1 MLDSV
6 ESEESVAFLFLEFE
20 MNEKLTAEQ
29 KREKRFAQWLAA
41 KEVEFSKPEAKKAYQ
56 DRVTRFIKVI
66 KLEKPDRV
74 PVILPAGSFPLYYA
88 GMTLKEA
95 MHDNERLC
103 QAHRKFLADFE
114 SDTFASPMMVPSAR
128 ASEIVDTLVIKWP
141 GHGLPDH
148 ASMQQFV
155 EGEYMKADE
164 YDFFLDDLTDFCLRR
179 YLPRSLGALAPF
191 ANFSPTPFILGMANR
206 FLGPAVMPQ
215 VRAAY
220 QAIIDY
226 GMETAKWMGPLIQF
240 NNEATAAGYP
250 SFFGGQS
257 HAPFDILADTLR
269 GTKGILL
276 DLYRQPEK
284 VLAAMEKL
292 TPINVACG
300 LEGADMSGRP
310 IVFFALHK
318 GDDTFMSNQQY
329 EKFYW
334 PTFRRVILGLIEEGV
349 VPLLFA
355 EGRYD
360 NRLEIIKDLP
370 RGKVIWY
377 FDRTDMFR
385 AKKILGD
392 NACIAGN
399 VPASLLITGTP
410 KEVKEYCRKL
420 IEVCGEGGG
429 FILTGGASIDKG
441 DPNNLRAMTEAA
453 MEYGIY

>member
-1 MLDSV
+1 
-6 ESEESVAFLFLEFE
+6 
-20 MNEKLTAEQ
+20 MNDKLTSEQ
-29 KREKRFAQWLAA
+29 KRANRFDQWLNP
-41 KEVEFSKPEAKKAYQ
+41 KGVEFKDAQAKKGYQ
-56 DRVTRFIKVI
+56 DRVGRFIKAI

-88 GMTLKEA
+88 GMTLKDA

-103 QAHRKFLADFE
+103 QAYRKFMNEFE
-114 SDTFASPMMVPSAR
+114 SDTLSSPMMVPSGK
-128 ASEIVDTLVIKWP
+128 ASEIVNTLTVKWP
-141 GHGLPDH
+141 GHGLPDNT
-148 ASMQQFV
+148 SMMQFV

-164 YDFFLDDLTDFCLRR
+164 YDFFLEDLTDFILRR

-191 ANFSPTPFILGMANR
+191 ANFSPTPFVLGMANR

-215 VRAAY
+215 VQAAY
-220 QAIIDY
+220 RAIIDY
-226 GMETAKWMGPLIQF
+226 GVETAKWMGPLMQF
-240 NNEATAAGYP
+240 NREATAAGYP

-269 GTKGILL
+269 GTKGIIL
-276 DLYRQPEK
+276 DMYRQPEK
-284 VLAAMEKL
+284 LLKAIKKV
-292 TPINVACG
+292 TPMNIECG
-300 LEGADMSGRP
+300 LDGINMSGTP

-318 GDDTFMSNQQY
+318 GDDTFMSNAQY

-334 PTFRRVILGLIEEGV
+334 PTFREVILGLIEDGAT
-349 VPLLFA
+349 PLLFA

-370 RGKVIWY
+370 PGKVVWH

-399 VPASLLITGTP
+399 VPASLLCTGTP

-441 DPNNLRAMTEAA
+441 DPDSLRAMTEAV
-453 MEYGIY
+453 MEYGVY

>member
-1 MLDSV
+1 M
-6 ESEESVAFLFLEFE
+6 
-20 MNEKLTAEQ
+20 EKDLSSEQ
-29 KREKRFAQWLAA
+29 KREKRFEQWLEP
-41 KEVEFSKPEAKKAYQ
+41 KETQFNNPEAKRKYREKVA
-56 DRVTRFIKVI
+56 RFIKVF

-88 GMTLKEA
+88 GLTLKEA
-95 MHDNERLC
+95 MYDNRRLI
-103 QAHRKFLADFE
+103 QAYRKFNHEFE
-114 SDTFASPMMVPSAR
+114 SDTLTSPGMTPPGK
-128 ASEIVDTLVIKWP
+128 ASEIIRSVIVKWP
-141 GHGLPDH
+141 GHGLPDN

-164 YDFFLDDLTDFCLRR
+164 YDLLLKDTTDYCLRY
-179 YLPRSLGALAPF
+179 YLPRTLGALAPF
-191 ANFSPTPFILGMANR
+191 ARFSPTPFILGMPNR
-206 FLGPAVMPQ
+206 FLGPAVMPD

-226 GMETAKWMGPLIQF
+226 GIETAKWQEPIMEF
-240 NNEATAAGYP
+240 HREAMAEGHPTL
-250 SFFGGQS
+250 FGGQS

-269 GTKGILL
+269 GTKGITL
-276 DLYRQPEK
+276 DMYRQPEK
-284 VLAAMEKL
+284 ILEAVEKL
-292 TPINVACG
+292 TPMNIECG
-300 LEGADMSGRP
+300 LDGVNMTGRP

-318 GDDTFMSNQQY
+318 GDDTFMSAKQY

-334 PTFRRVILGLIEEGV
+334 PSFRNVILGLIEEGV

-370 RGKVIWY
+370 RGRVVWH

-399 VPASLLITGTP
+399 VPASLLCTGNP
-410 KEVKEYCRKL
+410 KDVKEYCRKL

-441 DPNNLRAMTEAA
+441 NPDNLRAMTEAV
-453 MEYGIY
+453 MEYGVY

>member
-1 MLDSV
+1 M
-6 ESEESVAFLFLEFE
+6 EQK
-20 MNEKLTAEQ
+20 MTPEQ
-29 KREKRFAQWLAA
+29 KREKRFEQWLNPQNVTFKDDKA
-41 KEVEFSKPEAKKAYQ
+41 KQDYQ
-56 DRVTRFIKVI
+56 TRVGRFIKVI

-74 PVILPAGSFPLYYA
+74 PYILPAGTFPLYYS

-95 MHDNERLC
+95 MHDPERAVQAYRRFFNE
-103 QAHRKFLADFE
+103 FE
-114 SDTFASPMMVPSAR
+114 SDVFSGGMAGSAR
-128 ASEIVDTLVIKWP
+128 ASEILNPLNMKWP
-141 GHGLPDH
+141 GHGLPDD
-148 ASMQQFV
+148 ASMPQFV
-155 EGEYMKADE
+155 EGEYMKEDE
-164 YDFFLDDLTDFCLRR
+164 YDMFLDDLSDWCFRR
-179 YLPRSLGALAPF
+179 YLPRSIGALAPF
-191 ANFSPTPFILGMANR
+191 AEFQPIPYMLGMANR
-206 FLGPAVMPQ
+206 FVGPAVMPH

-226 GMETAKWMGPLIQF
+226 GLETEKSMGPAMKFGQ
-240 NNEATAAGYP
+240 EVRAAGYP

-276 DLYRQPEK
+276 DIYRQPEK
-284 VLAAMEKL
+284 VLQAMDK
-292 TPINVACG
+292 IVKMNIDVG
-300 LEGADMSGRP
+300 LDGIKMSGVP

-318 GDDTFMSNQQY
+318 GDDTFMSSKQY

-334 PTFRRVILGLIEEGV
+334 PTFREVILGLIEEGA

-355 EGRYD
+355 EGAYN

-392 NACIAGN
+392 TACLSGN
-399 VPASLLITGTP
+399 IPASLMITGTP
-410 KEVKEYCRKL
+410 KEVKEYCRRL

-441 DPNNLRAMTEAA
+441 NPDNLRAMTEAV
-453 MEYGIY
+453 MEYGVY

>member
-1 MLDSV
+1 MD
-6 ESEESVAFLFLEFE
+6 EI
-20 MNEKLTAEQ
+20 MTAEQ
-29 KREKRFAQWLAA
+29 KREQRFEQWTDAKDVKFRSPKA
-41 KEVEFSKPEAKKAYQ
+41 KEAYQ
-56 DRVTRFIKVI
+56 ARVNRFTKVF

-74 PVILPAGSFPLYYA
+74 PVILPAGSYPLYYS
-88 GMTLKEA
+88 GLTLKEG
-95 MHDNERLC
+95 MHDNKRLV
-103 QAHRKFLADFE
+103 QAYRKFLDDFE
-114 SDTFASPMMVPSAR
+114 SDTFSSPGMVPSAK
-128 ASEIVDTLVIKWP
+128 ASEIIGNLNVKWP
-141 GHGLPDH
+141 GHGLPDN

-164 YDFFLDDLTDFCLRR
+164 YDLFLEDLTDYCLRY

-191 ANFSPTPFILGMANR
+191 ANFSPTPFILGMAGK
-206 FLGPAVMPQ
+206 FLMPAVMPE

-226 GMETAKWMGPLIQF
+226 GVETAKWMGPIMEFSQ
-240 NNEATAAGYP
+240 EATAAGYP
-250 SFFGGQS
+250 TIFGGQS

-269 GTKGILL
+269 GTKGIIM
-276 DLYRQPEK
+276 DMYRQPDKLLAAIEK
-284 VLAAMEKL
+284 V
-292 TPINVACG
+292 TPMNIACG
-300 LEGADMSGRP
+300 LEGANMSGKP
-310 IVFFALHK
+310 VVFFALHK
-318 GDDTFMSNQQY
+318 GDDTFMSNKQY

-334 PTFRRVILGLIEEGV
+334 PTFRKVILGLIEEGL

-370 RGKVIWY
+370 RGKVVWH
-377 FDRTDMFR
+377 FDRTDMFK

-399 VPASLLITGTP
+399 VPASLLVTGTP
-410 KEVKEYCRKL
+410 WDVKEYCRKL

-441 DPNNLRAMTEAA
+441 NPDNLRAMTEAA
-453 MEYGIY
+453 MEYGVY

>member
-1 MLDSV
+1 MDD
-6 ESEESVAFLFLEFE
+6 
-20 MNEKLTAEQ
+20 KLTPEQ
-29 KREKRFAQWLAA
+29 KRENRFQQWLNPRGI
-41 KEVEFSKPEAKKAYQ
+41 EFKNAQANQAYQ
-56 DRVTRFIKVI
+56 DRVNRFIKVI

-95 MHDNERLC
+95 MYDNEGLC
-103 QAHRKFLADFE
+103 RAYRKFMDEFE
-114 SDTFASPMMVPSAR
+114 SDTISSPMMTPSGKA
-128 ASEIVDTLVIKWP
+128 AEIINSLTVKWP
-141 GHGLPDH
+141 GHGLPDNT
-148 ASMQQFV
+148 SMMQFV

-164 YDFFLDDLTDFCLRR
+164 YDLFIDDLSDFILRR

-191 ANFSPTPFILGMANR
+191 ANFSPTPFTLGMANR

-215 VRAAY
+215 VQAAY
-220 QAIIDY
+220 KAIIDY
-226 GMETAKWMGPLIQF
+226 GVESAKWQEPLMKF
-240 NNEATAAGYP
+240 HFEATAAGYP

-269 GTKGILL
+269 GTKGIIL
-276 DLYRQPEK
+276 DMYRQPEK
-284 VLAAMEKL
+284 LLKAIEKV
-292 TPINVACG
+292 TPMNIACG
-300 LEGADMSGRP
+300 LEGINMSGAP

-318 GDDTFMSNQQY
+318 GDDTFMSNAQY

-334 PTFRRVILGLIEEGV
+334 PTFRKVILGLIEDGAT
-349 VPLLFA
+349 PLLFA

-370 RGKVIWY
+370 KGKVIWH

-399 VPASLLITGTP
+399 VPASLLCTGAP

-441 DPNNLRAMTEAA
+441 DPNALRAMTEAV
-453 MEYGIY
+453 MEYSPH

>member
-1 MLDSV
+1 MED
-6 ESEESVAFLFLEFE
+6 
-20 MNEKLTAEQ
+20 KLTPEQ
-29 KREKRFAQWLAA
+29 KRENRFQQWLNPRGI
-41 KEVEFSKPEAKKAYQ
+41 EFKDPQAKKAYE
-56 DRVTRFIKVI
+56 DRVNRFIKVI

-95 MHDNERLC
+95 MHDNERTC
-103 QAHRKFLADFE
+103 AAYRKFMEEFE
-114 SDTFASPMMVPSAR
+114 SDTITSPMMTPCAK
-128 ASEIVDTLVIKWP
+128 ASEIVQTMMLKWP
-141 GHGLPDH
+141 GHGLPDNT
-148 ASMQQFV
+148 SMVQFV

-164 YDFFLDDLTDFCLRR
+164 YDLFIEDLSDFILRR

-191 ANFSPTPFILGMANR
+191 ANFSPTPFVLGMANR

-215 VRAAY
+215 VQAAY

-226 GMETAKWMGPLIQF
+226 GIETAKWQGPMMKF
-240 NNEATAAGYP
+240 HFEATAAGYP
-250 SFFGGQS
+250 SFFGGQA

-269 GTKGILL
+269 GTKGIIL
-276 DLYRQPEK
+276 DMYRQPEK
-284 VLAAMEKL
+284 LL
-292 TPINVACG
+292 TAIKKVTPMNIACG
-300 LEGADMSGRP
+300 MEGVNMTGTP

-318 GDDTFMSNQQY
+318 GDDTFMSNAQY

-334 PTFRRVILGLIEEGV
+334 PTFREVILGLIEDGA

-370 RGKVIWY
+370 KGKVIWH

-399 VPASLLITGTP
+399 VPASLLCTGTA

-441 DPNNLRAMTEAA
+441 DPNALRAMTEAV
-453 MEYGIY
+453 MEYGRY

>member
-1 MLDSV
+1 
-6 ESEESVAFLFLEFE
+6 
-20 MNEKLTAEQ
+20 MNDKLTSEQ
-29 KREKRFAQWLAA
+29 KRENRFERWLNP
-41 KEVEFSKPEAKKAYQ
+41 KGVEFKNAQAKKAYQ
-56 DRVTRFIKVI
+56 DRVGRFTKVI

-88 GMTLKEA
+88 GLTLKDA
-95 MHDNERLC
+95 MYDNERLC
-103 QAHRKFLADFE
+103 QAYRKFMDEFE
-114 SDTFASPMMVPSAR
+114 SDTLSSPMMVPSGK
-128 ASEIVDTLVIKWP
+128 ASEIINSLTVKWP
-141 GHGLPDH
+141 GHGLPDNT
-148 ASMQQFV
+148 SMMQFV

-164 YDFFLDDLTDFCLRR
+164 YDFFMEDLTDFILRR

-215 VRAAY
+215 VQAAY
-220 QAIIDY
+220 RAIIDY
-226 GMETAKWMGPLIQF
+226 GVETAKWMGPMMQF
-240 NNEATAAGYP
+240 NREATAAGYP

-269 GTKGILL
+269 GTKGIIL
-276 DLYRQPEK
+276 DMYRQPEK
-284 VLAAMEKL
+284 LLKAIEKV
-292 TPINVACG
+292 TPMNIAVGLDGIN
-300 LEGADMSGRP
+300 MSGTP

-318 GDDTFMSNQQY
+318 GDDTFMSNAQY

-334 PTFRRVILGLIEEGV
+334 PTFREVILGLIEDGAT
-349 VPLLFA
+349 PLLFA

-370 RGKVIWY
+370 PGKVVWH

-399 VPASLLITGTP
+399 VPASLLCTGTP

-441 DPNNLRAMTEAA
+441 DPDSLRAMTEAV
-453 MEYGIY
+453 MEYGVY